1 MHCNKRVLTRHRARR
16 RQTCDSLSQQPSM
29 VSAMSQLRP
38 WRDADPDL
46 FRFTTTELRDLHIAL
61 MTAFD
66 QSAILAPALNLDQV
80 RAALRQVGWDDPV
93 DDEVLTRAL
102 AALTGWGLLEATQ
115 DHGAFYST
123 PEEFERKNLQWSLTP
138 RGEAGIGGLLH
149 ALESLRHAVGLQ
161 PAVLDAIG
169 DGLLDLAD
177 MLAQPSTDAL
187 HARIHLRLAE
197 VEGHHAA
204 LLASVRQF
212 NGHLQ
217 RLLREEAADESVFAD
232 VKSKTV
238 SYLKEYVDGV
248 EGPQHRLAAAI
259 ERLADAGLSEL
270 FDRALRGANL
280 APVAGGDPAPSWLE
294 KRGQRWRAL
303 RVWFAPVDGAT
314 PRIEGLL
321 DIARSAIIEL
331 LRVLERRWDHKRR
344 SASVA
349 NDFRRLAGW
358 FAAAPGDAEAHQL
371 FAAAFGL
378 WPARHAH
385 LLPVDGQQRAPTLGW
400 AEADPVDVAP
410 ALRASGSL
418 AVRGRPRRVDD
429 PRQTRALRQ
438 RLQAESLAELDG
450 IRASLT
456 TAGRVPISSFADLP
470 VRVFAEL
477 FELLAT
483 GLEAPRAQD
492 GTRRALSIDGSFE
505 VILWPPIGGG
515 LSSLHTEN
523 GTFGCPDFGVSIAF
537 ASSAHAS
544 PLPAGGP
551 TTVGETGA
559 DPAAAAGA

>member
-1 MHCNKRVLTRHRARR
+1 MVL
-16 RQTCDSLSQQPSM
+16 P
-29 VSAMSQLRP
+29 MSQHRP

-61 MTAFD
+61 MTGFD

-80 RAALRQVGWDDPV
+80 RAALRNVDWGDPV
-93 DDEVLTRAL
+93 DDDVLTRAL
-102 AALTGWGLLEATQ
+102 SALTGWGLLEATQ

-138 RGEAGIGGLLH
+138 RGEAGISGLLH

-169 DGLLDLAD
+169 DGLNDLAD

-259 ERLADAGLSEL
+259 ERLADAGVADL

-294 KRGQRWRAL
+294 KRLQHWQAL
-303 RVWFAPVDGAT
+303 RAWFAPDDGAT

-331 LRVLERRWDHKRR
+331 LRVLERRWDN
-344 SASVA
+344 

-385 LLPVDGQQRAPTLGW
+385 LLPLDGQQRAPMLGW

-410 ALRASGSL
+410 ALRTSGSL

-450 IRASLT
+450 IRVSLT
-456 TAGRVPISSFADLP
+456 TAGRVPISSFAGLP
-470 VRVFAEL
+470 VRVFGEL
-477 FELLAT
+477 LELLAT
-483 GLEAPRAQD
+483 GLEAPKTED

-505 VILWPPIGGG
+505 VILWPPIGNG
-515 LSSLHTEN
+515 LTSLQTDS

-544 PLPAGGP
+544 SSPATGP
-551 TTVGETGA
+551 TTVSEAGI
-559 DPAAAAGA
+559 DPAADPVADPVEAASA

>member
-1 MHCNKRVLTRHRARR
+1 MSFPASPAVLR
-16 RQTCDSLSQQPSM
+16 LSQHPPI
-29 VSAMSQLRP
+29 VITMSQHRP

-46 FRFTTTELRDLHIAL
+46 FRFTTTDLRDLHIAL
-61 MTAFD
+61 MTGFD

-80 RAALRQVGWDDPV
+80 RATLRAVGWGEPL

-102 AALTGWGLLEATQ
+102 SALTGWGLLEATQ

-138 RGEAGIGGLLH
+138 RGEAGIIGLLH

-169 DGLLDLAD
+169 DGLNDLAD
-177 MLAQPSTDAL
+177 MVVQPSTDTL
-187 HARIHLRLAE
+187 DARIHLRLAE

-217 RLLREEAADESVFAD
+217 RLLREEAADDSVFAD
-232 VKSKTV
+232 VKGRTV

-259 ERLADAGLSEL
+259 ERLAEAGVADL

-294 KRGQRWRAL
+294 KRLQHWHAQRT
-303 RVWFAPVDGAT
+303 WFAPDDGAT

-331 LRVLERRWDHKRR
+331 LRALERRWDNKRR

-358 FAAAPGDAEAHQL
+358 FAGAPGDAEAQQL

-385 LLPVDGQQRAPTLGW
+385 LLPVDGLHQAPSLGW

-410 ALRASGSL
+410 ALRTSGSL

-438 RLQAESLAELDG
+438 RLQAEALAELDG
-450 IRASLT
+450 IRLSLT
-456 TAGRVPISSFADLP
+456 TTGIVPLSSFAGLS
-470 VRVFAEL
+470 VRVFGEL
-477 FELLAT
+477 LELLAA
-483 GLEAPRAQD
+483 GLEAAKGED

-505 VILWPPIGGG
+505 VILWPPNGQART
-515 LSSLHTEN
+515 SVQTEI
-523 GTFGCPDFGVSIAF
+523 GTFGCPDFGVSITF
-537 ASSAHAS
+537 ASSSAARDLT
-544 PLPAGGP
+544 PIGEAGTDP
-551 TTVGETGA
+551 VS
-559 DPAAAAGA
+559 DPAEAASA

>member
-1 MHCNKRVLTRHRARR
+1 MVL
-16 RQTCDSLSQQPSM
+16 P
-29 VSAMSQLRP
+29 MSQHRP

-61 MTAFD
+61 MAGFD

-80 RAALRQVGWDDPV
+80 RAGLRNVGWDDAV

-102 AALTGWGLLEATQ
+102 SALTGWGLLEATQ

-138 RGEAGIGGLLH
+138 RGEAGISGLLH
-149 ALESLRHAVGLQ
+149 ALDSLRHAVGLQ

-169 DGLLDLAD
+169 DGLNDLAD

-187 HARIHLRLAE
+187 DARIHLRLAE

-217 RLLREEAADESVFAD
+217 RLLREETADESVFAD
-232 VKSKTV
+232 VKGKTV

-248 EGPQHRLAAAI
+248 EGPQHRLASAI
-259 ERLADAGLSEL
+259 DRLAGAGVADL

-294 KRGQRWRAL
+294 KRLQHWQAL
-303 RVWFAPVDGAT
+303 RAWFAPVDGAT

-331 LRVLERRWDHKRR
+331 LRVLERRWDNKRR

-358 FAAAPGDAEAHQL
+358 FAGAPGDAEAQQL
-371 FAAAFGL
+371 FGAAFGL

-385 LLPVDGQQRAPTLGW
+385 LLPLDGEQRAPWLGW

-410 ALRASGSL
+410 ALRTSGSL

-450 IRASLT
+450 IRLSLT
-456 TAGRVPISSFADLP
+456 TAGRVPLSSFAGLS
-470 VRVFAEL
+470 VRVFGEL
-477 FELLAT
+477 LDLLAT
-483 GLEAPRAQD
+483 GLEAAKGED

-505 VILWPPIGGG
+505 VILWPPIGNE
-515 LSSLHTEN
+515 LTSLQTDD
-523 GTFGCPDFGVSIAF
+523 GTFGCPDFGVSISF
-537 ASSAHAS
+537 ASLLAAVDLT
-544 PLPAGGP
+544 P
-551 TTVGETGA
+551 VGEAGTDVAA
-559 DPAAAAGA
+559 DPAADPSEAASA